1 MKRPQNIQRK
11 NTRKKN
17 ITQLFIGLVAIMIL
31 NITGSSYFFR
41 IDMTSEKRYSLTP
54 ATKNLIRNLDD
65 VIYFRVYLEG
75 SFPAEFRRLRN
86 ETREMLNEFS
96 AYSDYIQYDFINPTE
111 GDDSKQ
117 LEARYRMLMEKGL
130 EPTQLQVRGDDATS
144 QQVIFPGAIVSYRG
158 KEIPVQILQ
167 EQVGLPSHEIINNSV
182 QALEYNLASTIR
194 KLTVE
199 EKPNVA
205 FLGGQDTPEPR
216 YLADITREL
225 SAFYNVERIELNQ
238 NLNSLRDIKT
248 LVVADPRSPFSEQDK
263 FIIDQFIMNGGSVL
277 WLVDPVF
284 ADMDSLNYGPETIG
298 MPFQLNI
305 DDMLFRYG
313 ARLNMN
319 LVQDLKSAPIPV
331 TTGYIGNRPQISMLP
346 WVFFPL
352 VSQASNHPVVKN
364 LNLVRT
370 EFVSSIDTV
379 GAAGVK
385 KTKLLQTSPYTRVL
399 GTPVRISLDIIQK
412 PLPDELY
419 NDQSQTVAVLLE
431 GKFESVYRNRPVPDL
446 KLPADFTYEEYSN
459 PTAQIV
465 MSDGSVIR
473 NQFDGQGR
481 PLPLGYD
488 RYSGVLFGNRDFL
501 LNAVNY
507 LTDDTGIM
515 EARAKDVRLRML
527 DKRRLRESKL
537 AVQTFNVLIPIILV
551 VFFGFIKRFFRVVKY
566 SKKKP

>member
-399 GTPVRISLDIIQK
+399 GTPVRISLDIIQN